1 MCWETIQL
9 PCQVAEGT
17 LSVSNHL
24 WRLWGGIQQLTPR
37 LGIGHSEKQKQKP
50 NFFCSSSDFSHCQVH
65 YYRDKNS
72 ILQLDCPDYAM
83 LECRWCML
91 WLSSGDVILQTLK
104 WNQEVSN
111 APQYL
116 HRKRKK
122 SLPQYEAPLPR
133 QIHQEVCKKGR
144 SARLHDAGT
153 HGQAHAHPLQF
164 LQCLKN
170 RNGHTNVFLHMWTV
184 SLPALAQPGFLFSRY
199 FYILQVWET
208 GYPVLTDMLHQA
220 PAAPLY
226 RCHPLRRDKFTVTQM
241 ASRFVFATRIL
252 SDYPF
257 GLWLTAPER
266 GQMRMFVSKERS
278 FAHSKVYR
286 LKKKSIPKIHSICKE
301 APWANVT
308 SPMQCTG
315 HDTLS
320 PHDHYLS
327 YDIYLCLPLHSN
339 TSSFTT

>member
-50 NFFCSSSDFSHCQVH
+50 NFFCSSSDFSNCQVH

-72 ILQLDCPDYAM
+72 ILKLDCPDYAM

-122 SLPQYEAPLPR
+122 N
-133 QIHQEVCKKGR
+133 H
-144 SARLHDAGT
+144 
-153 HGQAHAHPLQF
+153 
-164 LQCLKN
+164 
-170 RNGHTNVFLHMWTV
+170 
-184 SLPALAQPGFLFSRY
+184 
-199 FYILQVWET
+199 
-208 GYPVLTDMLHQA
+208 YPSMKPHCQ
-220 PAAPLY
+220 
-226 RCHPLRRDKFTVTQM
+226 
-241 ASRFVFATRIL
+241 
-252 SDYPF
+252 
-257 GLWLTAPER
+257 G
-266 GQMRMFVSKERS
+266 
-278 FAHSKVYR
+278 
-286 LKKKSIPKIHSICKE
+286 KSIRKCARRAEVHASMMQG
-301 APWANVT
+301 
-308 SPMQCTG
+308 PMARRTHTPFSFFSAWKTG
-315 HDTLS
+315 MDTLMCS
-320 PHDHYLS
+320 CTCGQCHCQRLLS
-327 YDIYLCLPLHSN
+327 QGFYSADISTFCRFGKQG
-339 TSSFTT
+339 TQSSQISYTRHMLLLFTDVIL

>member
-1 MCWETIQL
+1 MLCWSVDDVCYGSLQEML
-9 PCQVAEGT
+9 FYKLLNGT
-17 LSVSNHL
+17 RKFQMPLN
-24 WRLWGGIQQLTPR
+24 IF
-37 LGIGHSEKQKQKP
+37 IEK
-50 NFFCSSSDFSHCQVH
+50 
-65 YYRDKNS
+65 
-72 ILQLDCPDYAM
+72 
-83 LECRWCML
+83 E
-91 WLSSGDVILQTLK
+91 
-104 WNQEVSN
+104 
-111 APQYL
+111 
-116 HRKRKK
+116 KK

-144 SARLHDAGT
+144 SACLHDAGT

-184 SLPALAQPGFLFSRY
+184 SLPTLAQPGFLFSRY

-208 GYPVLTDMLHQA
+208 GYPVLTDILHQA

-241 ASRFVFATRIL
+241 ASRSVFATHIL

-257 GLWLTAPER
+257 GLWLTA
-266 GQMRMFVSKERS
+266 QKEARWGCLS
-278 FAHSKVYR
+278 PRNSHLHVQRYID

-327 YDIYLCLPLHSN
+327 YDIYLCFPLHSN
-339 TSSFTT
+339 ASSFTT